1 MSTAALSALP
11 SSLASLLSTYSNKA
25 QAGTHDPAPQTHS
38 DATAT
43 AGAALGSDPAYT
55 LSLGQQASSSALVG
69 YTKLAKLG
77 GQFEG
82 SMAQLETPSGTA
94 SSSLGS
100 ITVDVLQLAKPQT
113 LLSSAFG
120 DSDHVS
126 LGTGTLTLQSGS
138 VGADGQFSGTGD
150 ATQIDIKT
158 GTLDDLV
165 ASINGAQTGVQAS
178 VVEEGGGFA
187 LQLSGTG
194 EGADHAFRLQ
204 GLTELNFDP
213 SQPNSSMLTESQ
225 KAQNSVYSVDGG
237 DYEYSGNAKVPVGF
251 GQTADFAALGNM
263 TVARQPQAEGVQSLV
278 TAFNSI
284 QHSIVQ
290 MAGKDGELAK
300 DANLAAAMFK
310 SLSDTANGTFDTGGK
325 FTSLSQIGI
334 TAQAD
339 GTLAVDQTAL
349 SEAVANSPNDLQ
361 ALISAVSTA
370 MDKAMSPYLGTHG
383 SLASQAD
390 ILAKQITKGSSLLD
404 YLSGSTTGATNSKP
418 SLLDALNG
426 SSSSSTGSSGAPK
439 TLLDYLNASDSGTST
454 SSEFGQNGNA
464 TTGLSGASA

>member
-11 SSLASLLSTYSNKA
+11 SSLASLLNPYSTKA
-25 QAGTHDPAPQTHS
+25 QASGGHDLASHTTGGL
-38 DATAT
+38 DAAS
-43 AGAALGSDPAYT
+43 GGALGSDPAYT

-82 SMAQLETPSGTA
+82 SMAKLETPSGLA
-94 SSSLGS
+94 PSSLAA
-100 ITVDVLQLAKPQT
+100 ITVDVQRMAKSQT
-113 LLSSAFG
+113 LLSGAFG

-138 VGADGQFSGTGD
+138 VGADGQFNGIGD
-150 ATQIDIKT
+150 TTQIDIKT
-158 GTLDDLV
+158 GTLDDIV
-165 ASINGAQTGVQAS
+165 ASINGAQAGVHAS

-204 GLTELNFDP
+204 GLAELNFDP
-213 SQPNSSMLTESQ
+213 SRPDSSMLTESQ
-225 KAQNSVYSVDGG
+225 KAQNAVYSIDGS
-237 DYEYSGNAKVPVGF
+237 DYEYSGNTKVPVGF
-251 GQTADFAALGNM
+251 GQTADFAALGKM

-300 DANLAAAMFK
+300 DANLAAGIFK
-310 SLSDTANGTFDTGGK
+310 SLSDTANGSFQTGGK
-325 FTSLSQIGI
+325 FTSLGQIGI

-349 SEAVANSPNDLQ
+349 AEAVASSPNDLQ
-361 ALISAVSTA
+361 ALISAVSA
-370 MDKAMSPYLGTHG
+370 ALDKAMSPYLGTHG

-390 ILAKQITKGSSLLD
+390 LLAKKITKGASLLD
-404 YLSGSTTGATNSKP
+404 YLDGSTSGANSKP

-426 SSSSSTGSSGAPK
+426 GSGGSGSSGAPK
-439 TLLDYLNASDSGTST
+439 TLLDYLNASANGTSAAT
-454 SSEFGQNGNA
+454 EFGRNGNA
-464 TTGLSGASA
+464 LSSLTGASA